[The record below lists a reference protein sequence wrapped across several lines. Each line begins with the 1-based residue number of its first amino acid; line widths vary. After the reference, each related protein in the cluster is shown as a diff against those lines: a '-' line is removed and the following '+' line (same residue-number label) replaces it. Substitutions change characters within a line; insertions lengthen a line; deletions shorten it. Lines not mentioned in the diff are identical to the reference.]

1 MKKFLKITA
10 AIIVLLF
17 GFGVVYYFINNEALP
32 EGEKGKEADALAT
45 KCVSETQG
53 GIIIPKVSL
62 MRTANLIEVVDELN
76 THFSKMADTMYENEK
91 IMAKNVV
98 NAKNAKDAKAKRKEE
113 RLSQL

>member
-1 MKKFLKITA
+1 MQNKY
-10 AIIVLLF
+10 IVLYVKIVDDKEMGALMTGIF
-17 GFGVVYYFINNEALP
+17 IGGVCDTE
-32 EGEKGKEADALAT
+32 EEADALAT